1 MEVGVRA
8 LRDGLSRHLAEVRR
22 GRTVTVT
29 DHGKVI
35 ARIVP
40 AGTPTRLEQLI
51 AEGVVQRAKHRKRPA
66 PTPVSAAGTVSDL
79 VAEQR
84 R

>member
-1 MEVGVRA
+1 MEIGIRE

-22 GRTVTVT
+22 GRILTVT
-29 DHGKVI
+29 DHGHVI

-40 AGTPTRLEQLI
+40 AGTPTALERLIE
-51 AEGVVQRAKHRKRPA
+51 EGRITPPKQRKRHA
-66 PTPVSAAGTVSDL
+66 PCPIQATDTVSDL
-79 VAEQR
+79 GPEQR

>member
-22 GRTVTVT
+22 GRTLTIT
-29 DHGKVI
+29 DHGQVI

-40 AGTPTRLEQLI
+40 AGTPTALERLIE
-51 AEGVVQRAKHRKRPA
+51 EGRITPAKRRKRQAPA
-66 PTPVSAAGTVSDL
+66 PIPAVGTLSDL
-79 VAEQR
+79 VTEQR